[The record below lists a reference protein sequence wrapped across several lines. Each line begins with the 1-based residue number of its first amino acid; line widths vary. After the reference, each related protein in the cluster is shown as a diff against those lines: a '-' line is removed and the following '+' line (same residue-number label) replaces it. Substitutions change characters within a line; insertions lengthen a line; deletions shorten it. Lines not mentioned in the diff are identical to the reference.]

1 MSEGTTDAS
10 YRPSSRRSGIGRGIR
25 GRPPRGGNT
34 TVTER
39 RGDGRPIIRRITR
52 QPRDWASEL
61 RRLHGRGGARARP
74 AGRPAGARGAGRS
87 ARRAFGRV
95 AALVLAIAGL
105 AAAIVVIIVVFA

>member
-25 GRPPRGGNT
+25 GCPPRGGNT

-61 RRLHGRGGARARP
+61 RRLHGRGHARAR
-74 AGRPAGARGAGRS
+74 RS
-87 ARRAFGRV
+87 ARRAFGRI